1 MAALRTFIAIDVP
14 PAVLDTITCIQ
25 NRFKSLGVHASWVK
39 PGNIHLTLKFLGDTD
54 PDRIPGIQNKLA
66 ETLVPFAPFRLSL
79 SSAGVFP
86 NTKSPRVLWVGL
98 KDEEGTLETLQTVI
112 EKALE
117 SAGFPMDKR
126 PFSPHLTLARIKSP
140 WGIKFPWGI
149 KPPKGIKSPKG
160 KKELKD
166 ALDVANQEG
175 IGSHPFD
182 VGEIKLY
189 ESQLTP
195 KGSIYTVLANFKL
208 NP

>member
-1 MAALRTFIAIDVP
+1 VAALRTFIAIDVP
-14 PAVLDTITCIQ
+14 PAVLDTITRIQ

-66 ETLVPFAPFRLSL
+66 ETLAPFAPFRLSL
-79 SSAGVFP
+79 NSAGVFP
-86 NTKSPRVLWVGL
+86 NTKSPRVLWVDL
-98 KDEEGTLETLQTVI
+98 KDDDGALETLQTGI

-117 SAGFPMDKR
+117 SAGFPLEQR
-126 PFSPHLTLARIKSP
+126 SFSPHLTLARIKSP
-140 WGIKFPWGI
+140 
-149 KPPKGIKSPKG
+149 KG
-160 KKELKD
+160 KKELKNELD
-166 ALDVANQEG
+166 AVNQEG
-175 IGSHPFD
+175 ITPHPFD

>member
-14 PAVLDTITCIQ
+14 PAVLDTITRIQ
-25 NRFKSLGVHASWVK
+25 NRFKSLGLHASWVK

-66 ETLVPFAPFRLSL
+66 ETLSPFAPFQLSL
-79 SSAGVFP
+79 GSVGVFP
-86 NTKSPRVLWVGL
+86 DTKNPRVLWVGL
-98 KDEEGTLETLQTVI
+98 KDEEDALKTLQTGI

-117 SAGFPMDKR
+117 SIGFPREQR
-126 PFSPHLTLARIKSP
+126 PFSPHLTLARIQSS
-140 WGIKFPWGI
+140 
-149 KPPKGIKSPKG
+149 KGIKSPKG

-166 ALDVANQEG
+166 ELDALNLQG
-175 IGSHPFD
+175 IDHHPFE
-182 VGEIKLY
+182 VGDIHLY